1 MAKRNKRSRQK
12 ARTPTIQNS
21 GYSNGGASHESN
33 ILKSLQSAKI
43 FRKIRR
49 KCQSIYVA
57 QPQCRPVYQYAYR
70 CGGYHDQLIAYDW
83 GGITFISATQ
93 V

>member
-33 ILKSLQSAKI
+33 ILKAYNPRKYSAKSDVFFSCAEYLSEIDLI
-43 FRKIRR
+43 FY
-49 KCQSIYVA
+49 IY
-57 QPQCRPVYQYAYR
+57 
-70 CGGYHDQLIAYDW
+70 GYNIFNIEIQA
-83 GGITFISATQ
+83 
-93 V
+93 

>member
-33 ILKSLQSAKI
+33 ILKAT
-43 FRKIRR
+43 IREN
-49 KCQSIYVA
+49 I
-57 QPQCRPVYQYAYR
+57 PQNQ
-70 CGGYHDQLIAYDW
+70 
-83 GGITFISATQ
+83 T
-93 V
+93 